1 MKRHDG
7 GASFRGARNRKSG
20 AERLSMP
27 SPFTQPRRA
36 TASQSQLGFC
46 DAATL
51 PDHLI
56 TGFDC
61 SLWWQGKANPIWAF
75 FPLSSDGVA
84 CLSISHFDGLRGVSR
99 DCLDLGAA
107 ASSGRYYDWSTGA
120 RRRCPA
126 FSAVSSPRRRARTG
140 AAVCASA
147 FLQIKLST
155 SFYLYIFSPTVI

>member
-1 MKRHDG
+1 MKRRDG
-7 GASFRGARNRKSG
+7 GASFRGARYRKSG

-36 TASQSQLGFC
+36 TVSQSQLGFC

-51 PDHLI
+51 PDHRI

-75 FPLSSDGVA
+75 FPFSSDGVA
-84 CLSISHFDGLRGVSR
+84 CLSISHFDGCVACPGIAWTWALPLRQVATTIDR
-99 DCLDLGAA
+99 QV
-107 ASSGRYYDWSTGA
+107 A

-126 FSAVSSPRRRARTG
+126 FSAVSCPRRRARTG
-140 AAVCASA
+140 TAVCASA
-147 FLQIKLST
+147 FLQIKLSN
-155 SFYLYIFSPTVI
+155 SFYIFFFQRWFR